1 MSTGVVSVRLPDDL
15 KARLDAL
22 SASTGRPAAYYV
34 REALVEHLADLEYAY
49 QIRAEAEAI
58 RRGAGSSTT
67 WDELLDDAGITTTEL
82 DSMPS
87 ELD

>member
-1 MSTGVVSVRLPDDL
+1 MSTGVVSVRLSDDL

-34 REALVEHLADLEYAY
+34 REALVEHLAELEYAY
-49 QIRAEAEAI
+49 QIKAEAEAI
-58 RRGAGSSTT
+58 RRGADAVTT
-67 WDELLDDAGITTTEL
+67 WDELMDETGITTTEL
-82 DSMPS
+82 DSMPI

>member
-1 MSTGVVSVRLPDDL
+1 MSTGVVSVRLSDDL

-34 REALVEHLADLEYAY
+34 REALVEHLAELEYAY
-49 QIRAEAEAI
+49 QIKAEAEAI
-58 RRGAGSSTT
+58 RRGAGAVTT
-67 WDELLDDAGITTTEL
+67 WDELMDESGITTTEL
-82 DSMPS
+82 DSMPI